1 MFKHAAES
9 SSFITVASA
18 IEGENENEMYGCRRR
33 EDFRKSPTKVMD
45 EYVDVMGHGPSQ
57 KKHFKKWFGSCTR
70 DLCSHGAKS

>member
-18 IEGENENEMYGCRRR
+18 IEMYGCRRR